1 MRPYIV
7 INGKS
12 SKTIN
17 GLLIQSLPPISKPA
31 MRTEIEEIDGR
42 DGDVVTTLGYSA
54 YDRAVL
60 VGLKGDFN
68 IDDII
73 EYFNSSGEVVFSN
86 EPDKVYRFAI
96 YEQIDFERLVRF
108 RTAEV
113 IFHVQPF
120 KNSAIELPIVR
131 SNPTSATILNIPI
144 RNIGNIYSKPMIK
157 FKASGEVNIYINEV
171 HKLEVDLD
179 STTDVTIDVV
189 GMNATDAGGNYINRQ
204 VTGDYNKLIIP
215 VGINEFRITG
225 AVQEVEIDNYSRWI

>member
-12 SKTIN
+12 SKAIH

-60 VGLKGDFN
+60 IGLKGDYN
-68 IDDII
+68 IDDVI
-73 EYFNSSGEVVFSN
+73 EYFNSGGEIVFSN
-86 EPDKVYRFAI
+86 EPDKVYKFAM

-131 SNPTSATILNIPI
+131 SNLTGTILNIPI

-179 STTDVTIDVV
+179 ETTEVTIDVV
-189 GMNATDAGGNYINRQ
+189 GMNATDAQGNYINRQ
-204 VTGDYNKLIIP
+204 VTGDYDKLTIP

-225 AVQEVEIDNYSRWI
+225 AVQEVEIANYSRWI